1 MAAVGAC
8 GARSTLDAGAE
19 DLALETV
26 TAYLQVA
33 RSSETLDAT
42 HEWRNGLSAIAAMT
56 DQIQR
61 IDRGRQFDN
70 ALANSRV
77 QRADAEILTRTT
89 SLAEARAGLAG
100 LVGRPVE
107 VVSPRGPWDTA
118 VPENLEGVTLS
129 HPRMK
134 VAEATIEVAREQ
146 SALDQL
152 YDRPTVSVEAF
163 ASSGKNVNGQFRAV
177 NNVGLQLVGNVSLL
191 DGGAG
196 AATSKASLVRLVQ
209 AERARDAVHVELLTA
224 LTRLRSLLEGGTS
237 RSETF
242 DLAYRQAVGLAAR
255 MREQF
260 QAGRRPLVDLLAQ
273 ETEIYQMKLNVLGE
287 RFDHLLSQ
295 ARMAHASGRLLPDQP
310 NQSRSVLEIVRA
322 NTAPPVVILI
332 TGDPS
337 QALEAYESAVA
348 DYIVKPVR
356 PARLAQALERAEGVL
371 YARRAR
377 QTGLSFLSK
386 STTPTP
392 NQWLS
397 GSRGRD
403 VVMIEPMDII
413 YLQAERK
420 YTTAVLPDGHVL
432 MRYGITD
439 IEAKLDMAA
448 FLRIHRSTIVNVKK
462 IDFLRRDEM
471 GRLRIHMKGRPEG
484 LIVSR
489 TFEYVFKGI

>member
-1 MAAVGAC
+1 MGTIRIVI
-8 GARSTLDAGAE
+8 AE
-19 DLALETV
+19 D
-26 TAYLQVA
+26 
-33 RSSETLDAT
+33 DA
-42 HEWRNGLSAIAAMT
+42 N
-56 DQIQR
+56 Q
-61 IDRGRQFDN
+61 
-70 ALANSRV
+70 
-77 QRADAEILTRTT
+77 AEGI
-89 SLAEARAGLAG
+89 
-100 LVGRPVE
+100 
-107 VVSPRGPWDTA
+107 
-118 VPENLEGVTLS
+118 
-129 HPRMK
+129 
-134 VAEATIEVAREQ
+134 
-146 SALDQL
+146 
-152 YDRPTVSVEAF
+152 
-163 ASSGKNVNGQFRAV
+163 
-177 NNVGLQLVGNVSLL
+177 
-191 DGGAG
+191 
-196 AATSKASLVRLVQ
+196 ASLVSQLRPSWQVQELVHD
-209 AERARDAVHVELLTA
+209 RAQ
-224 LTRLRSLLEGGTS
+224 LTRALEEVVPDVLLLDIHMPE
-237 RSETF
+237 
-242 DLAYRQAVGLAAR
+242 
-255 MREQF
+255 
-260 QAGRRPLVDLLAQ
+260 
-273 ETEIYQMKLNVLGE
+273 
-287 RFDHLLSQ
+287 
-295 ARMAHASGRLLPDQP
+295 QP
-310 NQSRSVLEIVRA
+310 NHSRSVLEIVRS
-322 NTAPPVVILI
+322 NTSPPVVILI

-386 STTPTP
+386 STAPAP

-439 IEAKLDMAA
+439 IESKLDMSA
-448 FLRIHRSTIVNVKK
+448 FLRIHRSTIVNVKR